1 MTDNI
6 KIIQDICLLYELSL
20 AVGSSLDAH
29 ENCKHFLRTLISRK
43 SLNFASVWL
52 HREDGGNGYCE
63 LFYITPAYRANK
75 RYLSC
80 AHPVLKEL
88 SKKPYLTI
96 GHADAAFKSIITEKN
111 VQKGSYALF
120 RLGKIGIL
128 TIFSSSKIEG
138 FGNTELAQ
146 LKNVVDKFAISLEG
160 CLAHSQLKDEI
171 DNREIAQTR
180 LTNLITNLQAG
191 ILFENEKREVILTN
205 HTFCETL
212 NIPLKPEELIGQN
225 ISGKEALVKDIFSNS
240 KDYLEGVNEILEK
253 KELVTGKFV
262 ELANGK
268 ILEWDFIPLFSGP
281 RYLGHLWQF
290 NDVTARRKAQQV
302 IQESEEKYRG
312 IIENMELGLL
322 EVDLEHNILRP
333 YKYFCEMLGYT
344 AEELIGKNAL
354 RLLVVEEY
362 HEKMRTQDEIR
373 RYGTSSV
380 YEVQL
385 KKKDGSLMWALI
397 SGAPITDSKG
407 NIVGSIGVHYDL
419 TDRKRLETDLAEA
432 KYIAEQARKT
442 ERQFLVNMSHEIRTP
457 MNAVIGMAYLLGES
471 DPTPVQKDYI
481 DSLRFS
487 ADTLLGIIDN
497 ILDFS
502 KIEAGELQF
511 EEKKFNLKELL
522 AALQQTFQFKV
533 RNKAISVNM
542 SFDPLIENFVVG
554 DPHRLNQILT
564 NLLGNASKFTD
575 RGTIAIGARMV
586 AHREG
591 HYSIEFSVQDTGIG
605 IPSEKL
611 QDVFKNF
618 KQANAQVAREYG
630 GTGLGLTIVK
640 QLVELQGGS
649 MQVKSKPDQGSTF
662 SFVLSLKDS
671 GIQVAN
677 HSEKSAMN
685 VNHSRQYLQRMN
697 VLVVEDNAMNQKLI
711 SKILESWGCRYEIVN
726 NGKKAVSIT
735 ESNQYDLILMD
746 IHMPEMGGVE
756 AARHIRENKQ
766 NPNCQTPI
774 VALTAAAL
782 LEEKKRALEAG
793 MNEFLTRPFSPS
805 RLEECALRF
814 LDVPDAINRDFYELE
829 IKVDLNYLFEF
840 GNGDHFFVKDMVD
853 TFNAEMPG
861 VIKDIQT
868 GFVESNWPKV
878 AKIVHKLKS
887 NFMMFGMTAQH
898 AKSVELEKS
907 LKQAKVDEQEVAETI
922 EWLARSIETAQSIL
936 EQQTAVLRTEAVSNK

>member
-20 AVGSSLDAH
+20 AVGGSLDAH
-29 ENCKHFLRTLISRK
+29 ENCKQFLRKLISRK

-52 HREDGGNGYCE
+52 HREDGGDGYCE
-63 LFYITPAYRANK
+63 LFYITPTYRANK
-75 RYLSC
+75 RFLSC
-80 AHPVLKEL
+80 THPVLREL
-88 SKKPYLTI
+88 MVKPYLSI
-96 GHADAAFKSIITEKN
+96 GNEDPEFDSIKTEKN
-111 VQKGSYALF
+111 VDKGSYALF

-128 TIFSSSKIEG
+128 TIFSSSKMEG
-138 FGNTELAQ
+138 FGGIELAQ

-160 CLAHSQLKDEI
+160 CLAHGQLKDEI

-205 HTFCETL
+205 QNFCDTL
-212 NIPLKPEELIGQN
+212 NIRLKPEQLIGQN
-225 ISGKEALVKDIFSNS
+225 LVGEEAKVKDIFS
-240 KDYLEGVNEILEK
+240 DAEGFLEGVDRTLK
-253 KELVTGKFV
+253 KRELVTGKFV

-268 ILEWDFIPLFSGP
+268 ILEWDFIPLFSGS

-354 RLLVVEEY
+354 ELLVVEEY
-362 HEKMRTQDEIR
+362 HDKMKTQDEIR
-373 RYGTSSV
+373 LHGVSSV

-397 SGAPITDSKG
+397 SGAPINDNKG

-432 KYIAEQARKT
+432 KHIADQARQT

-457 MNAVIGMAYLLGES
+457 MNAVIGMTYLLGES
-471 DPTPVQKDYI
+471 DPTPVQKDFI

-533 RNKAISVNM
+533 REKSVSVNM
-542 SFDPLIENFVVG
+542 DFDPEIENLVIG

-575 RGTIAIGARMV
+575 HGSIGIGARML

-591 HYSIEFSVQDTGIG
+591 AYEIEFSVQDTGIG
-605 IPSEKL
+605 IPPRKL
-611 QDVFKNF
+611 QEVFKNF
-618 KQANAQVAREYG
+618 KQADPQVARKYG

-649 MQVKSKPDQGSTF
+649 IRVESKLEQGSTF
-662 SFVLSLKDS
+662 SFVLSFKDS
-671 GIQVAN
+671 GIKISSLSQKSVLGAN
-677 HSEKSAMN
+677 P
-685 VNHSRQYLQRMN
+685 SRHYLEQLN
-697 VLVVEDNAMNQKLI
+697 ILVVEDNAMNQKLI
-711 SKILESWGCRYEIVN
+711 SKILESWKCQYEIVN
-726 NGKKAVSIT
+726 NGKKAISIT
-735 ESNQYDLILMD
+735 AANQYDIILMD

-756 AARHIRENKQ
+756 AARNIRQDSK
-766 NPNCQTPI
+766 NPNQQTPI
-774 VALTAAAL
+774 IALTAAAL
-782 LEEKKRALEAG
+782 LEEKKRALNAG
-793 MNEFLTRPFSPS
+793 MDDFLTRPFSPS
-805 RLEECALRF
+805 RLEECVLRF
-814 LDVPDAINRDFYELE
+814 LGVPEEVLE
-829 IKVDLNYLFEF
+829 TTYTGSQDLYDLNVKVDLQYLFEF
-840 GNGDHFFVKDMVD
+840 SNGDHYFVKDMVD
-853 TFNAEMPG
+853 TFNAEMPSI
-861 VIKDIQT
+861 VNEINA
-868 GFVESNWPKV
+868 ELACENWSNV

-887 NFMMFGMTAQH
+887 NFMMFGMSAQH
-898 AKSVELEKS
+898 AKSLELENM
-907 LKQAKVDEQEVAETI
+907 LKRTKVDKKQVAKKI
-922 EWLARSIETAQSIL
+922 DWLARSIQVAQPML
-936 EQQTAVLRTEAVSNK
+936 EQQTTVL